1 MGIDDD
7 NVRELELPATGQH
20 TWRFGLTR
28 MLLGYAMESAQGEW
42 QSVLPY
48 DESSGLIAELV
59 GHLASLLMQL
69 NIWRRGLAQERP
81 LEEWLPV
88 CRDMLNAF
96 FLPDAETEAAMTLI
110 EQQWQAVIA
119 QGLAHN
125 ITKLYRFHCSATSW
139 HNALIKNVSASDSL
153 RGQ

>member
-1 MGIDDD
+1 M
-7 NVRELELPATGQH
+7 
-20 TWRFGLTR
+20 
-28 MLLGYAMESAQGEW
+28 
-42 QSVLPY
+42 
-48 DESSGLIAELV
+48 

-110 EQQWQAVIA
+110 EQQWRAIMRRRFRCAVWRRGAAVTIA
-119 QGLAHN
+119 
-125 ITKLYRFHCSATSW
+125 
-139 HNALIKNVSASDSL
+139 
-153 RGQ
+153 